1 LIAQTVSIKQ
11 QFMEQAK
18 NIDIGIGPDQ
28 GSMGMGL
35 PMAGGMGGYDPYG
48 DGLGSRTTGQAAGGG
63 GDVYDF

>member
-1 LIAQTVSIKQ
+1 
-11 QFMEQAK
+11 MEQAK

-28 GSMGMGL
+28 GGMGMGL